1 MNTNVLTAT
10 APDFLKLLAHDLRWQ
25 TLVALA
31 RSDYRVQELVELLER
46 PANLVSYHLKRLQ
59 EMHLVNERRSA
70 ADRRDVYYSINL
82 DRVRDLYFASGEAL
96 HPAMNGAARAAGETG
111 AGAVADSNTPPIRV
125 LFLCT
130 HNSARSQMAEGIMR
144 HLGGPLVEVYSAG
157 TAPSSVHPVAVQ
169 TMTSLGIDLSSQ
181 RSKHLDEFRGQHF
194 DYVITVCDRARESCP
209 LFPDDPVQ
217 IHWSFPD
224 PAAVPPGEEQ
234 RQAFYQTAIE
244 LMNRIRILLALME
257 NERNNK
263 AAGRATG
270 G

>member
-1 MNTNVLTAT
+1 MNAHPLTAT
-10 APDFLKLLAHDLRWQ
+10 APGFLKLLAHDLRWQ

-31 RSDYRVQELVELLER
+31 RSDYRVHELVELLER
-46 PANLVSYHLKRLQ
+46 PPNLVSYHLKRLQ
-59 EMHLVNERRSA
+59 AMHLVAEHRSA

-82 DRVRDLYFASGEAL
+82 DRLRDLYFASGEAL
-96 HPAMNGAARAAGETG
+96 HPAMNGAARDAVTPGENRAAESK
-111 AGAVADSNTPPIRV
+111 APPIRV

-144 HLGGPLVEVYSAG
+144 HLGGSLVEVHSAG
-157 TAPSSVHPVAVQ
+157 TAASSVHPVALR
-169 TMTSLGIDLSSQ
+169 TMTDLGIDISAQ
-181 RSKHLDEFRGQHF
+181 RSKHLDEFRQQHF

-209 LFPDDPVQ
+209 LFPDDPVR

-224 PAAVPPGEEQ
+224 PAAVAPGEEQ

-257 NERNNK
+257 NERNSK
-263 AAGRATG
+263 ASGSAASG
-270 G
+270 